1 MKCQGHSLKIVLCI
15 CPVDNKGRLPG
26 MKIVQILQKNF
37 RNYIYVYICFI
48 TKYKNIYACMA
59 GDENQ
64 GIYLT
69 WPKVK
74 FVCTVRKCTS
84 LLAF

>member
-1 MKCQGHSLKIVLCI
+1 
-15 CPVDNKGRLPG
+15 
-26 MKIVQILQKNF
+26 
-37 RNYIYVYICFI
+37 
-48 TKYKNIYACMA
+48 MA

>member
-1 MKCQGHSLKIVLCI
+1 
-15 CPVDNKGRLPG
+15 
-26 MKIVQILQKNF
+26 
-37 RNYIYVYICFI
+37 
-48 TKYKNIYACMA
+48 MA

-74 FVCTVRKCTS
+74 FVCTVRKCTVYWDFEINKSKYLLLLFLMYKKPLSVS
-84 LLAF
+84 LCYNIINIPDNNLLTPLFSLSRVVFQDSVF